1 MVQVYIVFFK
11 IFIFLLLGF
20 GLNKSKVITST
31 GERALSDI
39 LLKAVLP
46 FMIINSSQHTYSSE
60 AVSGMITCAAFA
72 IGYYALSLL
81 VLRLSLKNVNILE
94 DEKRIMITCTVFA
107 NTGFVG
113 FPLMEALYGSYGLLL
128 AAVFNLCYNLFFYTY
143 AVYLFSKK
151 PRFALL
157 DMFKS
162 SVSVASLVAIVMFII
177 PWRMPGFIYDTFK
190 LIGDMTVPMSMMVM
204 GSMLASVNIKKL
216 LTDKKAYVVSAL
228 RLLVLPALMMGALML
243 ASNWI
248 EMMPE
253 TKSVLV
259 LMCALPC
266 GSMNVIFAENYDIA
280 PHFSARTVSLSMV
293 FMLVTIMFWAW
304 AVKTVFC

>member
-1 MVQVYIVFFK
+1 MIQVYIVFFK

-20 GLNKSKVITST
+20 ALNKSKVIGSS
-31 GERALSDI
+31 GEKALSDI

-46 FMIINSSQHTYSSE
+46 FMIINSSQHTYSTD
-60 AVSGMITCAAFA
+60 AVNGMITCAAFA
-72 IGYYALSLL
+72 IGYYALSLI
-81 VLRLSLKNVNILE
+81 VLRLSLKKVNILE

-128 AAVFNLCYNLFFYTY
+128 AAVYNLCYNLFFYTY
-143 AVYLFSKK
+143 AVYLFSRK
-151 PRFALL
+151 PRFAVL

-162 SVSVASLVAIVMFII
+162 AVSVASVVAIVMFII
-177 PWRMPGFIYDTFK
+177 PWRMPGFIADTFK

-228 RLLVLPALMMGALML
+228 RLIVLPSLALGAVVL

-248 EMMPE
+248 TMMPE
-253 TKSVLV
+253 TKSVIV

-266 GSMNVIFAENYDIA
+266 GSLNVIFAENYDVA

-293 FMLVTIMFWAW
+293 FMLVTIMFWTW
-304 AVKTVFC
+304 VVNTVF

>member
-20 GLNKSKVITST
+20 ALNKSKVINSN

-46 FMIINSSQHTYSSE
+46 FMIINSSQHTYS
-60 AVSGMITCAAFA
+60 ADAMNGMIECAAFA
-72 IGYYALSLL
+72 IGYYALSLIA
-81 VLRLSLKNVNILE
+81 LRLSLKKVNILE

-143 AVYLFSKK
+143 AVYLFSRK

-162 SVSVASLVAIVMFII
+162 SVSVASIVAIVMFII
-177 PWRMPGFIYDTFK
+177 PWRMPGFISDTFMM
-190 LIGDMTVPMSMMVM
+190 IGDMTVPLSMMVM
-204 GSMLASVNIKKL
+204 GSMLASVNVKKL
-216 LTDKKAYVVSAL
+216 ITDKKAYVVSAL
-228 RLLVLPALMMGALML
+228 RLLILPAIMMGVMILV
-243 ASNWI
+243 SNWVN
-248 EMMPE
+248 MLPE
-253 TKSVLV
+253 TKSVVV

-266 GSMNVIFAENYDIA
+266 GSMNVIFAENYDVA
-280 PHFSARTVSLSMV
+280 PHFSARTVSLSMI
-293 FMLVTIMFWAW
+293 FMLVTLMLWAW
-304 AVKTVFC
+304 AVKAVF

>member
-1 MVQVYIVFFK
+1 MIQVYIVFFK

-20 GLNKSKVITST
+20 ALNKSKVINSA

-46 FMIINSSQHTYSSE
+46 FMIINSSQHTYSSD
-60 AVSGMITCAAFA
+60 AVNGMIACAVFA
-72 IGYYALSLL
+72 IIYYAASLI
-81 VLRLSLKNVNILE
+81 VLRLSLKRFRMPE
-94 DEKRIMITCTVFA
+94 DEKRIMVTCSVFA

-113 FPLMEALYGSYGLLL
+113 FPLMEALFGSYGLLL
-128 AAVFNLCYNLFFYTY
+128 AAVYNLCYNLFFYTY

-151 PRFALL
+151 PKFALL

-162 SVSVASLVAIVMFII
+162 SVSVASVVAIVMFII
-177 PWRMPGFIYDTFK
+177 PWRMPAFIADTFK

-204 GSMLASVNIKKL
+204 GSMLAGVNIKKL

-228 RLLVLPALMMGALML
+228 RLIVLPGLVLGAVML
-243 ASNWI
+243 ASRWI
-248 EMMPE
+248 ALAPE
-253 TKSVLV
+253 TKSVVV
-259 LMCALPC
+259 LMSALPC
-266 GSMNVIFAENYDIA
+266 GSMNVIFAENYDVA

-293 FMLVTIMFWAW
+293 FMLVTIIFWSW
-304 AVKTVFC
+304 VVKAVF

>member
-1 MVQVYIVFFK
+1 
-11 IFIFLLLGF
+11 
-20 GLNKSKVITST
+20 
-31 GERALSDI
+31 
-39 LLKAVLP
+39 
-46 FMIINSSQHTYSSE
+46 
-60 AVSGMITCAAFA
+60 
-72 IGYYALSLL
+72 
-81 VLRLSLKNVNILE
+81 
-94 DEKRIMITCTVFA
+94 
-107 NTGFVG
+107 
-113 FPLMEALYGSYGLLL
+113 MEALYGSYGLLL

-162 SVSVASLVAIVMFII
+162 SVSVASIVAIVMFII
-177 PWRMPGFIYDTFK
+177 PWRMPGFISDTFK
-190 LIGDMTVPMSMMVM
+190 LIGDMTVPMSMIVM

-228 RLLVLPALMMGALML
+228 RLIVLPALVMGAVLL
-243 ASNWI
+243 ISNWVTI
-248 EMMPE
+248 APE
-253 TKSVLV
+253 TKSVVV

-266 GSMNVIFAENYDIA
+266 GSMNVIFAENYEVA

-304 AVKTVFC
+304 AVKAVF

>member
-1 MVQVYIVFFK
+1 MIQVYIVFFK
-11 IFIFLLLGF
+11 IFLFLALGF
-20 GLNKSKVITST
+20 ALNKSKVINSA
-31 GERALSDI
+31 GEKALSDI

-46 FMIINSSQHTYSSE
+46 FMILNSSQHTFSMD
-60 AVSGMITCAAFA
+60 AVNGMTACAAAA
-72 IGYYALSLL
+72 IGYYVISLV
-81 VLRLSLKNVNILE
+81 VLRLSLKKFNILE
-94 DEKRIMITCTVFA
+94 DEKRIMVTCTVFA

-143 AVYLFSKK
+143 AVYLFTRK

-162 SVSVASLVAIVMFII
+162 TVSIASFAAIVLFII
-177 PWRMPGFIYDTFK
+177 PWRMPAFVSDTFK

-204 GSMLASVNIKKL
+204 GSMLAGVELKKL

-228 RLLVLPALMMGALML
+228 RLIVLPALVTGVLLLISKWICL
-243 ASNWI
+243 A
-248 EMMPE
+248 PE
-253 TKSVLV
+253 TKSVVV

-266 GSMNVIFAENYDIA
+266 GSMNVIFAENYGVA

-304 AVKTVFC
+304 AVNTVF

>member
-81 VLRLSLKNVNILE
+81 VLRLSLKKVNILE

-151 PRFALL
+151 PRFALF

-228 RLLVLPALMMGALML
+228 RLLVLPALMMGALMM

-248 EMMPE
+248 EIMPE

>member
-20 GLNKSKVITST
+20 VLNKSKVINST

-46 FMIINSSQHTYSSE
+46 FMIINSSQHTYSSDAVTGMIE
-60 AVSGMITCAAFA
+60 CAAVAIGFYAVSLIAM
-72 IGYYALSLL
+72 
-81 VLRLSLKNVNILE
+81 RLSLKKVSILE
-94 DEKRIMITCTVFA
+94 DEKRIMVTCTVFA

-162 SVSVASLVAIVMFII
+162 AVSVASIVAIVMFII
-177 PWRMPGFIYDTFK
+177 PWRMPGFIAETFK
-190 LIGDMTVPMSMMVM
+190 LIGDMTVPLSMMVM
-204 GSMLASVNIKKL
+204 GSMLANVNVKKL

-228 RLLVLPALMMGALML
+228 RLVILPSIVMGVVILL
-243 ASNWI
+243 SNWI
-248 EMMPE
+248 NMMPE

-259 LMCALPC
+259 LMSALPC
-266 GSMNVIFAENYDIA
+266 GSMNVIFAENYDVA
-280 PHFSARTVSLSMV
+280 PHFSARTVSLSMI
-293 FMLVTIMFWAW
+293 FMLVTLLFWAW
-304 AVKTVFC
+304 AVEAVF

>member
-1 MVQVYIVFFK
+1 MIQVYIVFFK

-20 GLNKSKVITST
+20 ALNKSKVIGSS
-31 GERALSDI
+31 GEKALSDI

-46 FMIINSSQHTYSSE
+46 FMIINSSQHTYSTD
-60 AVSGMITCAAFA
+60 AVNGMITCAAFA
-72 IGYYALSLL
+72 IGYYALSLI
-81 VLRLSLKNVNILE
+81 VLRLSLMKVNILE

-128 AAVFNLCYNLFFYTY
+128 AAVYNLCYNLFFYTY
-143 AVYLFSKK
+143 AVYLFSRK
-151 PRFALL
+151 PRFAVL

-162 SVSVASLVAIVMFII
+162 SVSVASVVAIVMFII
-177 PWRMPGFIYDTFK
+177 PWRMPGFIADTFK

-228 RLLVLPALMMGALML
+228 RLIVLPALALGAVML

-253 TKSVLV
+253 TKSVIV

-266 GSMNVIFAENYDIA
+266 GSLNVIFAENYDVA

-293 FMLVTIMFWAW
+293 FMLVTIMFWTW
-304 AVKTVFC
+304 AVNTVF

>member
-1 MVQVYIVFFK
+1 
-11 IFIFLLLGF
+11 
-20 GLNKSKVITST
+20 
-31 GERALSDI
+31 
-39 LLKAVLP
+39 
-46 FMIINSSQHTYSSE
+46 MIINSSQHTYSTD
-60 AVSGMITCAAFA
+60 AVNGMITCAAFA
-72 IGYYALSLL
+72 IGYYALSLI
-81 VLRLSLKNVNILE
+81 VLRLSLKKVNILE

-128 AAVFNLCYNLFFYTY
+128 AAIYNLCYNLFFYTY
-143 AVYLFSKK
+143 AVYLFSRK
-151 PRFALL
+151 PRFAVL

-162 SVSVASLVAIVMFII
+162 AVSVASVVAIVMFII
-177 PWRMPGFIYDTFK
+177 PWRMPGFIADTFK

-228 RLLVLPALMMGALML
+228 RLIVLPALALGSVVL

-248 EMMPE
+248 TMMPE
-253 TKSVLV
+253 TKSVIV

-266 GSMNVIFAENYDIA
+266 GSLNVIFAENYGVA

-293 FMLVTIMFWAW
+293 FMLVTIMFWTW
-304 AVKTVFC
+304 AVNTVF

>member
-81 VLRLSLKNVNILE
+81 VLRLSLKKVNILE

-162 SVSVASLVAIVMFII
+162 AVSVASLVAIVMFII

-248 EMMPE
+248 EIMPE

-293 FMLVTIMFWAW
+293 FMLVTIMFWTW

>member
-1 MVQVYIVFFK
+1 MIQVYIVFFK

-20 GLNKSKVITST
+20 ALNKSKVISAA

-46 FMIINSSQHTYSSE
+46 FMIINSSQHTFSSD
-60 AVSGMITCAAFA
+60 AVNGMITCAAFA
-72 IGYYALSLL
+72 IGYYAITLI
-81 VLRLSLKNVNILE
+81 VLRLSLRKVNILE

-113 FPLMEALYGSYGLLL
+113 FPLMEALFGSYGLLL
-128 AAVFNLCYNLFFYTY
+128 AAVYNLCYNLFFYTY

-162 SVSVASLVAIVMFII
+162 AVAVASFVAIIMFVI
-177 PWRMPGFIYDTFK
+177 PWRMPSFIYDTFK

-204 GSMLASVNIKKL
+204 GSMLASVKIKKL

-228 RLLVLPALMMGALML
+228 RLLVLPGLVMGAVMI

-248 EMMPE
+248 PMMPE
-253 TKSVLV
+253 TKSVVV

-266 GSMNVIFAENYDIA
+266 GSMNVIFAENYDVA

-293 FMLVTIMFWAW
+293 FMLVTIIFWAW
-304 AVKTVFC
+304 AVKMVF